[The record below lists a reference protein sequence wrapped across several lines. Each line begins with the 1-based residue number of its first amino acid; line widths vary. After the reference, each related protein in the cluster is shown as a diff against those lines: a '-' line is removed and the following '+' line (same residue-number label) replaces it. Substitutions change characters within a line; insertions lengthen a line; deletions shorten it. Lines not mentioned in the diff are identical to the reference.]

1 MVHEDCGNDANH
13 IFCVLDNLQSSF
25 VNVVLI
31 LHSLLRFS
39 GSQLNTQNPT
49 WEWWCDAS
57 GVEASRFIQKSRYR
71 RTAGASCK

>member
-1 MVHEDCGNDANH
+1 MVHEDGANDADH
-13 IFCVLDNLQSSF
+13 IFHVLDNLQSSF

-49 WEWWCDAS
+49 
-57 GVEASRFIQKSRYR
+57 
-71 RTAGASCK
+71 